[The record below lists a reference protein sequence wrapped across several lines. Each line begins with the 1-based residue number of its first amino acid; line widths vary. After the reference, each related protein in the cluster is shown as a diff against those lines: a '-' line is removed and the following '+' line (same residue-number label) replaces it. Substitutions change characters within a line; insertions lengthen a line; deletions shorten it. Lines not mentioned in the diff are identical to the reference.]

1 MAENDKIHNS
11 DLPCE
16 EKKACEMIK
25 GKIKVIDKTT
35 NSISNPPE
43 NIANPANPANPVEQV
58 PPPPQPARGNLSI
71 FKLVFYYWIIN
82 QIIGFFFK
90 GNQKGAQNSNLFSN
104 VFQDNEPFVF

>member
-1 MAENDKIHNS
+1 MAENDNIHNS
-11 DLPCE
+11 DLQFE
-16 EKKACEMIK
+16 EKKATEMIK

-35 NSISNPPE
+35 NSNTNPLE
-43 NIANPANPANPVEQV
+43 NNNNPVVEQA
-58 PPPPQPARGNLSI
+58 PPPQQPAPARGNLSI

-104 VFQDNEPFVF
+104 VFLDNEPFVF